1 MKYKTERELH
11 AGFLLRDGDYK
22 SIRDMLER
30 INRMIPHSRILG
42 ELDENNNIRYYTSAD
57 LYEEVMNLGDGL
69 LDAGMGGAH
78 IAIVSEN
85 CCRYVIAD
93 IAISSGVGVV
103 VPVDANAPDENIA
116 ALLAKCDADAVF
128 CEAADV
134 ELMERMKAVCPSLKH
149 VYTIDRKVEG
159 YRYYG
164 EFVEKGKELS
174 GRKSIYRN
182 ISLDLDAPA
191 KILFTS
197 GTTGAN
203 KGVVLTNANLAAN
216 MVNCMDS
223 IMTAGDT
230 TSMSVL
236 PMHHATEINTHIMT
250 RIGSGRL
257 TYINGNMRDMMKNIK
272 IFKPHIITVV
282 PMIANAFYRNI
293 QAGARKAGKVE
304 KLQKGIKL
312 SNLLRKIGIDRTH
325 KMFADLFV
333 PFGGNLN
340 MIVCGGA
347 MLNPITIK
355 GMNDLGIRMENGYG
369 ITECGPLI
377 SINGDTIGEH
387 LSVGKPC
394 PGLQVK
400 IENPDADGI
409 GELCIKG
416 KSVFK
421 EYYKDP
427 EATAAVF
434 DEEGYFN
441 TGDSAR
447 IDSAGRISLIGRKKN
462 TIVLENGKNVCPE
475 EIENVI
481 ETNIGYADDIVVYQ
495 AELAVG
501 RASRQV
507 ICAGLYI
514 ADSERRGERSA
525 IEADFAKINAL
536 LPDYKRIEYVELVPA
551 GYEKTSSR
559 KIKRTMLPDRC
570 SGDGIIMN

>member
-1 MKYKTERELH
+1 MKYKTEREFH
-11 AGFLLRDGDYK
+11 KDFLLNEGDYR
-22 SIRDMLER
+22 SIREMLGR
-30 INRMIPHSRILG
+30 INRMIPQKVLLA
-42 ELDENNNIRYYTSAD
+42 E
-57 LYEEVMNLGDGL
+57 
-69 LDAGMGGAH
+69 LDAGNNMVEYTAQNIYNEVMALGEGLVAEGLKGAH

-93 IAISSGVGVV
+93 ISISSGVGVV
-103 VPVDANAPDENIA
+103 VPVDVNSPDNLMA
-116 ALLAKCDADAVF
+116 TLLQKSDADAVL
-128 CEAADV
+128 CGADLV
-134 ELMERMKAVCPSLKH
+134 ELMEQMQQCCPRLKKII
-149 VYTIDRKVEG
+149 TLDRKVEG
-159 YRYYG
+159 YTYYEEIVG
-164 EFVEKGKELS
+164 KGKTLDGE
-174 GRKSIYRN
+174 YRN
-182 ISLDLDAPA
+182 VELDLDAPA

-257 TYINGNMRDMMKNIK
+257 TYVNGNMRNLMKNMK
-272 IFKPHIITVV
+272 IFKPHLITVV

-293 QAGARKAGKVE
+293 QAGVKKAGKEE

-312 SNLLRKIGIDRTH
+312 SNMLRKIGIDRTH

-340 MIVCGGA
+340 MIVCGGS
-347 MLNPITIK
+347 MLNPVVIK
-355 GMNDLGIRMENGYG
+355 GMNDLGVRMENGYG

-377 SINGDTIGEH
+377 SINGDTLSEH

-400 IENPDADGI
+400 IASPDADGI
-409 GELCIKG
+409 GDLCVKG

-434 DEEGYFN
+434 DEEGFFN

-447 IDSAGRISLIGRKKN
+447 IDSKGRIFLVGRKKN

-481 ETNIGYADDIVVYQ
+481 ETNMGYADEIAVYQ
-495 AELAVG
+495 AELKVG
-501 RASRQV
+501 NVSRSV
-507 ICAGLYI
+507 ICAGI
-514 ADSERRGERSA
+514 FIKDEQERGNRKA
-525 IEADFAKINAL
+525 IEADMEGINAL
-536 LPDYKRIEYVELVPA
+536 LPDYKRIEYVELPSSE
-551 GYEKTSSR
+551 YRKTSSR
-559 KIKRTMLPDRC
+559 KIIRKNLPQNC
-570 SGDGIIMN
+570 SGEGILLM

>member
-1 MKYKTERELH
+1 MKYKTEREFH
-11 AGFLLRDGDYK
+11 KDFLLKEGDYR
-22 SIRDMLER
+22 SIREMLGR
-30 INRMIPHSRILG
+30 INRMIPQKVLLA
-42 ELDENNNIRYYTSAD
+42 E
-57 LYEEVMNLGDGL
+57 
-69 LDAGMGGAH
+69 LDAGNNMVEYTAQNIYNEVMALGEGLVAEGLKGAH

-93 IAISSGVGVV
+93 ISISSGVGVV
-103 VPVDANAPDENIA
+103 VPVDVNSPDNLMA
-116 ALLAKCDADAVF
+116 TLLQKSDADAVL
-128 CEAADV
+128 CGADLV
-134 ELMERMKAVCPSLKH
+134 ELMEQMQQCCPRLKKII
-149 VYTIDRKVEG
+149 TLDRKVEG
-159 YRYYG
+159 YTYYEEIVG
-164 EFVEKGKELS
+164 KGKGLN
-174 GRKSIYRN
+174 GGYRN
-182 ISLDLDAPA
+182 LELDLDAPA

-223 IMTAGDT
+223 IMTAGNT

-257 TYINGNMRDMMKNIK
+257 TYINGNMRNLMKNMK
-272 IFKPHIITVV
+272 VFRPHLMTVV

-293 QAGARKAGKVE
+293 QAGVKKAGKEE
-304 KLQKGIKL
+304 KLKKGIKL
-312 SNLLRKIGIDRTH
+312 SNMLRKIGIDRTH

-340 MIVCGGA
+340 MIVCGGS
-347 MLNPITIK
+347 MLNPVVIK
-355 GMNDLGIRMENGYG
+355 GMNDLGVRMENGYG

-377 SINGDTIGEH
+377 SINGDTLSEH

-400 IENPDADGI
+400 IASPDADGI
-409 GELCIKG
+409 GDLCVKG

-434 DEEGYFN
+434 DEEGFFN

-447 IDSAGRISLIGRKKN
+447 IDSKGRIFLVGRKKN

-481 ETNIGYADDIVVYQ
+481 ETNMGYADEIAVYQ
-495 AELAVG
+495 AELKVG
-501 RASRQV
+501 NVSRSV
-507 ICAGLYI
+507 ICAGI
-514 ADSERRGERSA
+514 FIKDEQERGNRRA
-525 IEADFAKINAL
+525 IEADMERINAL
-536 LPDYKRIEYVELVPA
+536 LPDYKRIEYVELPSSE
-551 GYEKTSSR
+551 YQKTSSR
-559 KIKRTMLPDRC
+559 KIIRKNLPQNC
-570 SGDGIIMN
+570 SGEGILLM

>member
-1 MKYKTERELH
+1 MKYKTEREFH
-11 AGFLLRDGDYK
+11 KDFLLKEGDYR
-22 SIRDMLER
+22 SIREMLGR
-30 INRMIPHSRILG
+30 INRMIPQKVLLA
-42 ELDENNNIRYYTSAD
+42 E
-57 LYEEVMNLGDGL
+57 
-69 LDAGMGGAH
+69 LDAGNNMVEYTAQNIYNEVMALGEGLVAEGLKGAH

-93 IAISSGVGVV
+93 ISISSGVGVV
-103 VPVDANAPDENIA
+103 VPVDVNSPDILMA
-116 ALLAKCDADAVF
+116 TLLQKSDADAVL
-128 CEAADV
+128 CGADLL
-134 ELMERMKAVCPSLKH
+134 ELMEQMQQCCPRLKKII
-149 VYTIDRKVEG
+149 TLDRKVEG
-159 YRYYG
+159 YTYYEEIVG
-164 EFVEKGKELS
+164 KGKTLDGE
-174 GRKSIYRN
+174 YRN
-182 ISLDLDAPA
+182 VELDLDAPA

-257 TYINGNMRDMMKNIK
+257 TYVNGNMRNLMKNMK
-272 IFKPHIITVV
+272 IFKPHLITVV

-293 QAGARKAGKVE
+293 QAGVKKAGKEE

-312 SNLLRKIGIDRTH
+312 SNMLRKIGIDRTH

-340 MIVCGGA
+340 MIVCGGS
-347 MLNPITIK
+347 MLNPVVIK
-355 GMNDLGIRMENGYG
+355 GMNDLGVRMENGYG

-377 SINGDTIGEH
+377 SINGDTLSEH

-400 IENPDADGI
+400 IASPDADGI
-409 GELCIKG
+409 GDLCVKG

-434 DEEGYFN
+434 DEEGFFN

-447 IDSAGRISLIGRKKN
+447 IDSKGRIFLVGRKKN

-481 ETNIGYADDIVVYQ
+481 ETNMGYADEIAVYQ
-495 AELAVG
+495 AELKVG
-501 RASRQV
+501 NVSRSV
-507 ICAGLYI
+507 ICAGI
-514 ADSERRGERSA
+514 FIKDEQERGNRRA
-525 IEADFAKINAL
+525 IEADMERINAL
-536 LPDYKRIEYVELVPA
+536 LPDYKRIEYVELPSSE
-551 GYEKTSSR
+551 YQKTSSR
-559 KIKRTMLPDRC
+559 KIIRKNLPQNC
-570 SGDGIIMN
+570 SGEGILLM